1 MFKDTDT
8 FDTWFS
14 SGQWPFAALGYPDSD
29 DFRTFFPTDVMETAG
44 EIIFFWVAR
53 MIMLSLYVTEDIPFR
68 TVYLHGLVLDEH
80 GEKMSKSRGN
90 FYTAREYLDKYNP
103 ELLRF
108 YYASNLAKNSSD
120 LNLDFVDF
128 QGKIDNE
135 LVSNISNFIYRT
147 LNFINNNFDSKLSAI
162 SKSKEDVVLAA
173 TLKSKFSDVLKHYEN
188 YNYREAVKTILEISS
203 SGNKY
208 LQDNEPWKLVKS
220 DKDKCQQIMTLAAN
234 IVKNLS
240 ILLSPIIPD
249 FSLKVQKQIGLEN
262 LTFKDLSFNL
272 EKQKINRARIL
283 LTNFEEVPTL
293 GKETFP
299 ANIKVAQIDSV
310 EEHPGADKLYVLKIN
325 LGNEKRQLV
334 AGLREFYKKEDL
346 LERKVLVVTNLK
358 HASIRGQQSEGM
370 LLAADTEGKV
380 ELLAAPN
387 ETVGKEVFAEGLES
401 SGAEITIDKFYSLG
415 LSVANNHVYYNSK
428 ILKTDKVEVTVDAQ
442 DGSKIR

>member
-1 MFKDTDT
+1 M
-8 FDTWFS
+8 
-14 SGQWPFAALGYPDSD
+14 
-29 DFRTFFPTDVMETAG
+29 
-44 EIIFFWVAR
+44 
-53 MIMLSLYVTEDIPFR
+53 
-68 TVYLHGLVLDEH
+68 
-80 GEKMSKSRGN
+80 
-90 FYTAREYLDKYNP
+90 
-103 ELLRF
+103 
-108 YYASNLAKNSSD
+108 
-120 LNLDFVDF
+120 
-128 QGKIDNE
+128 
-135 LVSNISNFIYRT
+135 
-147 LNFINNNFDSKLSAI
+147 
-162 SKSKEDVVLAA
+162 
-173 TLKSKFSDVLKHYEN
+173 KHYEN